1 MSAIA
6 FCHIPSFSRHNKSW
20 QLHAG
25 NKHVNV
31 VTSKTGGGLVRWRDD
46 GYHGVVIDPA
56 SLPSCADVFAPQL
69 QSSLALWRSE
79 GKKGVWL
86 KLFRDQ
92 AELVP
97 IAIKEGFAYHDAENG
112 YVMLTH
118 WIPDEPCSLPCGPS
132 HQIGI
137 AAFVLNLNNQVLV
150 VKEKWSC
157 SCSGVWKL
165 PTGFIDK
172 SEELFSG
179 AVREVKEETGIDTE
193 FLELVAFRHVHRV
206 AFEKS
211 DLLFVCMLKP
221 LSLEIQI
228 DENEIEDAKWISVDE
243 LLSQQFY
250 KEDEMLKRVMEIC
263 MATNDKKYSG
273 FEAHRVVSKF
283 DGKMSYLYYK
293 DITN

>member
-1 MSAIA
+1 MNEISVSQGTTSLGASSQ
-6 FCHIPSFSRHNKSW
+6 H
-20 QLHAG
+20 G
-25 NKHVNV
+25 NV
-31 VTSKTGGGLVRWRDD
+31 VTSKTGGRVVRWRDD
-46 GYHGVVIDPA
+46 GYHGVVIDPS
-56 SLPSCADVFAPQL
+56 SLPSCADVFASQL

-79 GKKGVWL
+79 V
-86 KLFRDQ
+86 
-92 AELVP
+92 A
-97 IAIKEGFAYHDAENG
+97 FAYHDAENG
-112 YVMLTH
+112 YVMRTY

-137 AAFVLNLNNQVLV
+137 AAFVLNLNNQVIV

-179 AVREVKEETGIDTE
+179 AVREVKEETGARMYTE
-193 FLELVAFRHVHRV
+193 LRLRNQTC
-206 AFEKS
+206 
-211 DLLFVCMLKP
+211 CMLKP

-263 MATNDKKYSG
+263 MATNDKNYSG
-273 FEAHRVVSKF
+273 FEAHRAVSKF

>member
-25 NKHVNV
+25 SKHGNV
-31 VTSKTGGGLVRWRDD
+31 VTSKTGGGVVRWRDD

-56 SLPSCADVFAPQL
+56 SLPSCADVFASQL

-79 GKKGVWL
+79 GKKG
-86 KLFRDQ
+86 
-92 AELVP
+92 
-97 IAIKEGFAYHDAENG
+97 EGFSYRDAEDG
-112 YVMLTH
+112 YVMLTY

-137 AAFVLNLNNQVLV
+137 ATFVLNLNNQVLV

-193 FLELVAFRHVHRV
+193 FMELVAFRHVHRV

-263 MATNDKKYSG
+263 MAANDKKYSG